1 MKSRTNTLGEMT
13 RIDRYVSFLFWGYFL
28 GGLLI
33 FVTIF
38 TAVDA
43 MSTLVSYSGVSGG
56 TMLHYYLFMAP
67 EIINRMMPVA
77 CLLGTVLTLSNL
89 NRANELVAL
98 FASGMSLLRVSAPIL
113 VWVCLIAVAAYGVAD
128 RILPLT
134 ARQKNYVFYNEIK
147 KRPDMFSVVKTD
159 RIWYRSRNTIF
170 NIKTLNP
177 ETSRA
182 QGLTMYFFSDAWDL
196 MQMISAKEVEI
207 QGKTWLLRDGSVTL
221 FTADSSFPLTS
232 NFREKTLPMGEDS
245 QDLASSGQT
254 SEMLSQGELSRF
266 IQRNKEAG
274 LDTLR
279 YEIDYQAK
287 FSFALSGL
295 VMVLLGIPF
304 AVGRARSGGIMMNL
318 GICIG
323 LVFGYWVLYSSALTL
338 GGHGQLPPVVAAWL
352 PNLLMGGFGV
362 FLLRR
367 MKR

>member
-1 MKSRTNTLGEMT
+1 MT

-43 MSTLVSYSGVSGG
+43 MSTLVSYSGVATG
-56 TMLHYYLFMAP
+56 TLMQYYLFMAP
-67 EIINRMMPVA
+67 EIMNRMMPVA
-77 CLLGTVLTLSNL
+77 CLLGVVLTLSNL
-89 NRANELVAL
+89 SRANELVAL
-98 FASGMSLLRVSAPIL
+98 FAAGMSLLRISAPML
-113 VWVCLIAVAAYGVAD
+113 FWVALIAAGSYGLSD

-134 ARQKNYVFYNEIK
+134 ARQKNFIFYNEIK

-159 RIWYRSRNTIF
+159 RIWYRSNNTIF

-177 ETSRA
+177 ETSKA

-196 MQMISAKEVEI
+196 MQMISAREVEI
-207 QGKTWLLRDGSVTL
+207 RGKTWILRDGSVTL
-221 FTADSSFPLTS
+221 FSSESSFPLTS

-245 QDLASSGQT
+245 QDLTSSGQT
-254 SEMLSQGELSRF
+254 SEMLSQAELARF
-266 IQRNKEAG
+266 IGRNKEAG

-279 YEIDYQAK
+279 YEIDYHAK

-304 AVGRARSGGIMMNL
+304 AVGRARSGGIMLNL

-323 LVFGYWVLYSSALTL
+323 LVFGYWVLYSSSLTL
-338 GGHGQLPPVVAAWL
+338 GGHGQLPPVLAAWA
-352 PNLLMGGFGV
+352 PNLLMAAFGL

-367 MKR
+367 LKR